1 MEIITLL
8 CNYIKQPLSTLYRQR
23 LDMGKG
29 MDMIMSNSFSRYL
42 EDRTKKLDK
51 SLHAPGGAFVTYRFC
66 GVIEIFQVS

>member
-1 MEIITLL
+1 
-8 CNYIKQPLSTLYRQR
+8 
-23 LDMGKG
+23 MGKG
-29 MDMIMSNSFSRYL
+29 MDMIMSNTFSRYL